1 MSPKLNISVHLFL
14 KTKVYNCIALIKQQT
29 LPFDQIS
36 KLHLDKQQGSQNGV
50 QPGNRRSSYPSLSC
64 WWYINLFWWYV
75 ESDVASAPSVDYTF
89 KPSALFKLTSK
100 ELLLLQHGTTWVGIW
115 VCDVFCCC

>member
-1 MSPKLNISVHLFL
+1 MGFNQASGAVR
-14 KTKVYNCIALIKQQT
+14 T
-29 LPFDQIS
+29 L
-36 KLHLDKQQGSQNGV
+36 
-50 QPGNRRSSYPSLSC
+50 RSRAGGILTFFGGM
-64 WWYINLFWWYV
+64 WT
-75 ESDVASAPSVDYTF
+75 DVASAPSVDYTF